1 MLKRIAVLLFV
12 VQVSL
17 GQNNVLNDITI
28 TPLKGYEYRLDE
40 SNKFQATFI
49 NPQGFKLYFFVA
61 KITDSNITTP
71 LVKEMISEGNGIINW
86 EIVQSYSFSN
96 IPIQLASV
104 KSNSLGIQGYRTGF
118 KLKEKLVSVTHL
130 VIGNN
135 KNIKTIIYSLAQAQN
150 TTKSVTEN
158 LIKKN
163 LPEL

>member
-61 KITDSNITTP
+61 KITDSNITT
-71 LVKEMISEGNGIINW
+71 LITFLHNNHKCNIFINVYF
-86 EIVQSYSFSN
+86 IHRVFLFCY
-96 IPIQLASV
+96 
-104 KSNSLGIQGYRTGF
+104 
-118 KLKEKLVSVTHL
+118 
-130 VIGNN
+130 
-135 KNIKTIIYSLAQAQN
+135 
-150 TTKSVTEN
+150 
-158 LIKKN
+158 
-163 LPEL
+163 